1 VNGRSDNPG
10 TPLGRIVIC
19 GGGLAAHLAAA
30 ALARQLPRSIK
41 ISWVK
46 SREARDM
53 DLFYGGVSA
62 PSAYSF
68 NLSAGLSEPRLI
80 LGTDATFS
88 WGTRFDD
95 WGASRRSWVQ
105 CFHLPFAVVG
115 GLQFHQHLL
124 RLGVDDLDPLLLPAM
139 AARRGVFAHPVEK
152 AARLLSRAEYGYQ
165 LDPYSYREP
174 FAACASSSG
183 VEVVAADVADV
194 ECREGNV
201 AALRLADGRTL
212 SGDLFI
218 DCTGPDARLL
228 TQLGVPASQGR
239 RLKAVLSYRRG
250 GRLGPPCRTV
260 AAREFGWQSETSLQR
275 GQAGLTM
282 YAPEMEAAALAAH
295 AAAPVQHGE
304 ITVGRREVAWQGNCV
319 ALGHAAGVIEPLTHA
334 PMLML
339 QREIERLLTLIPVSL
354 DMSVERREFNRQ
366 SAADHLHAENFHRA
380 LFETQPPYE
389 TGYWLAARAVP
400 LHETLTL
407 KLTQFASRG
416 LLVAF
421 DLEPFNA
428 EDWTIQHFGM
438 GRRATRYDRIA
449 DQQPSAE
456 VRASL
461 ESMSRDIEKLVTT
474 LPAHGDYMANLVRY
488 LKQKQW

>member
-1 VNGRSDNPG
+1 VNGRSGNPG
-10 TPLGRIVIC
+10 APIGHIVIC
-19 GGGLAAHLAAA
+19 GGGLTAHLAAA
-30 ALARQLPRSIK
+30 ALSRQLPRSIQ

-46 SREARDM
+46 SRDSRDT
-53 DLFYGGVSA
+53 DLFYGGVTS

-68 NLSAGLSEPRLI
+68 NLSAGLTEPRLI
-80 LGTDATFS
+80 LETNTAFS
-88 WGTRFDD
+88 WGTRFVD
-95 WGASRRSWVQ
+95 WGADRRSWVQ
-105 CFHLPFAVVG
+105 CFHLPFPIVG

-124 RLGVDDLDPLLLPAM
+124 RLGVGDLDPLLLPAT
-139 AARRGVFAHPVEK
+139 AARRGVFAHPLEK
-152 AARLLSRAEYGYQ
+152 TAKLLSRAEYGYQ
-165 LDPYSYREP
+165 FDPYSYREQ
-174 FAACASSSG
+174 FAGCAISSG
-183 VEVVAADVADV
+183 VQVVTVDISDV

-201 AALRLADGRTL
+201 VALRLADGRSLT
-212 SGDLFI
+212 GDLFV

-228 TQLGVPASQGR
+228 TQLGVAAPQGR
-239 RLKAVLSYRRG
+239 QLKAMLSHRTDG
-250 GRLGPPCRTV
+250 KLGPACRIV
-260 AAREFGWQSETSLQR
+260 AAHEFGWQSETSLQR
-275 GQAGLTM
+275 GCARLTV
-282 YAPEMEAAALAAH
+282 YAPETESTALAAH
-295 AAAPVQHGE
+295 AAAPVHQGE
-304 ITVGRREVAWQGNCV
+304 ITVGRRDFAWQGNCV

-339 QREIERLLTLIPVSL
+339 QREIERLLTLIPVSR

-366 SAADHLHAENFHRA
+366 SAADHLHTEDFHRA
-380 LFETQPPYE
+380 LFETQPSFQ

-400 LHETLTL
+400 MHETLAI

-449 DQQPSAE
+449 DQQPMAE
-456 VRASL
+456 IRASL
-461 ESMSRDIEKLVTT
+461 DNMSRDIEKLVTSM
-474 LPAHGDYMANLVRY
+474 PSHGDYMANLIRY

>member
-1 VNGRSDNPG
+1 VSGRSANPG
-10 TPLGRIVIC
+10 TPIGHIVIC
-19 GGGLAAHLAAA
+19 GDGLAAHLAAA
-30 ALARQLPRSIK
+30 ALARQLPRSIQ

-46 SREARDM
+46 CRESRDT

-80 LGTDATFS
+80 LGTDSAFS
-88 WGTRFDD
+88 WGTRFED
-95 WGASRRSWVQ
+95 WGAGRCSWVQ
-105 CFHLPFAVVG
+105 CFHLPFPIAG

-124 RLGVDDLDPLLLPAM
+124 RLGVDDLDPLLLPAI
-139 AARRGVFAHPVEK
+139 AARRGVFAHPLEK
-152 AARLLSRAEYGYQ
+152 TARLLSRAEYGYQ
-165 LDPYSYREP
+165 FDPYSYREP
-174 FAACASSSG
+174 FAECASSSG
-183 VEVVAADVADV
+183 VQVVTADVSEV

-201 AALRLADGRTL
+201 VALRLADGRSLT
-212 SGDLFI
+212 GDLFV
-218 DCTGPDARLL
+218 DCTGPEARLL
-228 TQLGVPASQGR
+228 TPLGVRAPEGR
-239 RLKAVLSYRRG
+239 RLKAVLSHRPG
-250 GRLGPPCRTV
+250 GKLGPPCRIV
-260 AAREFGWQSETSLQR
+260 AAREFGWQSETSLQSGCAR
-275 GQAGLTM
+275 LTV
-282 YAPEMEAAALAAH
+282 YAPETESTALAAH
-295 AAAPVQHGE
+295 ASAPVHHGE
-304 ITVGRREVAWQGNCV
+304 ITVGRRDSAWEGNCV

-339 QREIERLLTLIPVSL
+339 QREIERLLTLIPVSR
-354 DMSVERREFNRQ
+354 DMSVERHEFNRQ

-380 LFETQPPYE
+380 LFETQPLSE
-389 TGYWLAARAVP
+389 SSYWLAARAVP
-400 LHETLTL
+400 LHETLAI

-449 DQQPSAE
+449 DQQPMTE
-456 VRASL
+456 VQASL
-461 ESMSRDIEKLVTT
+461 DSMSRDIEKLVTT
-474 LPAHGDYMANLVRY
+474 MPAHSDYMANLIRY